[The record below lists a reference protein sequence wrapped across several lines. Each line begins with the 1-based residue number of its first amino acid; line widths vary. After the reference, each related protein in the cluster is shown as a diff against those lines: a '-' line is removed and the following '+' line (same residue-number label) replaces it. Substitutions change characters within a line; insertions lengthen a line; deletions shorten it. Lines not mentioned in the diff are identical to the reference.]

1 MRTPAIAVAALI
13 LVLLNGAALPG
24 KQLFAAE
31 KTVRMNVPGCM
42 T

>member
-1 MRTPAIAVAALI
+1 MKKTAIAVAALI
-13 LVLLNGAALPG
+13 LVFLNGAALPG
-24 KQLFAAE
+24 KRLFAAE